1 MRVVQP
7 GHATETSSGETELA
21 CLDGELMASEAAQ
34 ISVTD
39 EGLLRGDGVFEV
51 VRLYAGRPFGLE
63 QHLERMVRSA
73 SNLRL
78 PLARAG
84 GGGPAGGRLPACLST
99 ARGWRGTCARC
110 WKPPSRGTRS
120 CASSSPVAVAGWR
133 CSSRSRRC

>member
-21 CLDGELMASEAAQ
+21 CLDGELMPSEAAQ
-34 ISVTD
+34 IAVTD

-78 PLARAG
+78 PLDRAG
-84 GGGPAGGRLPACLST
+84 GEGGVRLRVLVPGGGRGVALLEPLPEM
-99 ARGWRGTCARC
+99 
-110 WKPPSRGTRS
+110 PPSLALGRVTYAPTHVLDGIKS
-120 CASSSPVAVAGWR
+120 LSYAAN
-133 CSSRSRRC
+133 